1 MKQTTAESDK
11 FMLRL
16 PDGMRDQLKAVA
28 AENGRSMNAEI
39 VIRLERSFRA
49 PEDQLRANNPA
60 FQGFMLMAMESIAD
74 TYANMEDDASLRDL
88 AKKQS
93 EAFRRLI
100 VENNDAQI
108 DQAEAER
115 NQSRQSK
122 RDAD

>member
-39 VIRLERSFRA
+39 VSRLERSFRA

>member
-1 MKQTTAESDK
+1 
-11 FMLRL
+11 
-16 PDGMRDQLKAVA
+16 
-28 AENGRSMNAEI
+28 
-39 VIRLERSFRA
+39 
-49 PEDQLRANNPA
+49 
-60 FQGFMLMAMESIAD
+60 
-74 TYANMEDDASLRDL
+74 MEDDASLRDL

>member
-39 VIRLERSFRA
+39 VSRLERSFRA

-88 AKKQS
+88 SLIHIS
-93 EAFRRLI
+93 EPTRPY
-100 VENNDAQI
+100 
-108 DQAEAER
+108 
-115 NQSRQSK
+115 
-122 RDAD
+122 